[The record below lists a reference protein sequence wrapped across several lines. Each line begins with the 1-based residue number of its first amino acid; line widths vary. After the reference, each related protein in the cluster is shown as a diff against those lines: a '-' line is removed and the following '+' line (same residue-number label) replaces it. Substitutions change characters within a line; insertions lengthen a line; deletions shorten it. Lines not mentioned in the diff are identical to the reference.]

1 MYGIEYHI
9 VTLAIVTMDSTQSA
23 ELCTGIND
31 TLQGNNLK
39 TFTTNTLICQSVGL
53 TAFGEHSRGVVPVCH
68 ELELMPTHN
77 IVCAS
82 Q

>member
-1 MYGIEYHI
+1 MYVIEHYI
-9 VTLAIVTMDSTQSA
+9 VTLATVTMASTQSA

-31 TLQGNNLK
+31 TLWGNNLK
-39 TFTTNTLICQSVGL
+39 AFTLNTLIYQSTWL
-53 TAFGEHSRGVVPVCH
+53 TASGGHSKGFVPVCH